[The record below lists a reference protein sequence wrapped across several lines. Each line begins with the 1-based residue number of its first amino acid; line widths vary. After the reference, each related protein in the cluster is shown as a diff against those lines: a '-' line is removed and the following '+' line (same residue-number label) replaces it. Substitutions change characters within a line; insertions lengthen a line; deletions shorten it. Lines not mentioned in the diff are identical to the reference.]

1 MFQYFLSLKVYWAA
15 YSTKKYNRFTA
26 TAVKK
31 IRIMGQ
37 EMTICNTSIKLW
49 GKNSVTRSIIAPK
62 KSYFFPHSNCQIFF
76 YVQLGVDKG
85 SKSIILNNK
94 RYFLIICYSLSK

>member
-1 MFQYFLSLKVYWAA
+1 MKIISFLHSRYIIND
-15 YSTKKYNRFTA
+15 STKKYNRFTA

-62 KSYFFPHSNCQIFF
+62 IM
-76 YVQLGVDKG
+76 
-85 SKSIILNNK
+85 
-94 RYFLIICYSLSK
+94 